1 MAIQKEKQ
9 VRFLKQRSDLVIVQ
23 QTIESGSDLT
33 IKKDAATFENV
44 EVIELGDNLELTE
57 NPDGSLKIT
66 AEAGGVGFYTHE
78 MNGLSSTF
86 TAEHNLGRPIAVARI
101 YKPDGTVMNVSFQNK
116 DNEGNVSQ
124 NVAQVAA
131 NLPMVGVL
139 TLI

>member
-44 EVIELGDNLELTE
+44 EVIELGEHLTLTE
-57 NPDGSLKIT
+57 NPDGSLLI
-66 AEAGGVGFYTHE
+66 EADESGVDFFTVD
-78 MNGLSSTF
+78 MDGLSSTY
-86 TAEHNLGRPIAVARI
+86 TANHNLGRFIAVARV
-101 YKPDGTVMNVSFQNK
+101 YQPDGEVAQVEVKNI
-116 DNEGNVSQ
+116 DNAGNVSE
-124 NVAQVAA
+124 NVAQVISSI
-131 NLPMVGVL
+131 PMLGTL